1 MSHDAKEKIVT
12 AMIELISEQGFEG
25 LSVRGVASRAS
36 VSIGAV
42 QHHFPTKV
50 RMLEAAMT
58 AVASRAAQRFGELE
72 TIEDPLTRL
81 QALIDLLIPQDTAD
95 PIARVWLNFA
105 VRSTVDTNLRN
116 TYVKLWASMRNQL
129 RLLLAAAGGHKY
141 TDETALELLALL
153 DGLTLSVLAEHQDPD
168 RVRRIANA
176 RVEELLRHDS

>member
-1 MSHDAKEKIVT
+1 RTPRTNTSCSAHRFDHVAALYRFTQEDWQMSHDAKEKIVT

-72 TIEDPLTRL
+72 TIEDPLH
-81 QALIDLLIPQDTAD
+81 D
-95 PIARVWLNFA
+95 FK
-105 VRSTVDTNLRN
+105 RSSTC
-116 TYVKLWASMRNQL
+116 
-129 RLLLAAAGGHKY
+129 
-141 TDETALELLALL
+141 
-153 DGLTLSVLAEHQDPD
+153 
-168 RVRRIANA
+168 
-176 RVEELLRHDS
+176 